1 MHLDAPGS
9 FRKAR
14 EHRRNGL
21 RCPSLLKCMLLRIF
35 DHFSVIFFVI
45 SQYFTLRP
53 LVRKDSEDSP
63 SSPRSPRTVR
73 AESEHSIQSP
83 RTLRGQSENTPKNNI
98 SCVKCEHSP
107 SIV

>member
-45 SQYFTLRP
+45 S
-53 LVRKDSEDSP
+53 DSFH
-63 SSPRSPRTVR
+63 
-73 AESEHSIQSP
+73 AF
-83 RTLRGQSENTPKNNI
+83 
-98 SCVKCEHSP
+98 SCVLTHLEAQGIWEGWLEMAIPHKMYVTTIFLFIFRSFFAILDHCHVFE
-107 SIV
+107 